1 MNDFR
6 CGAKFCTRCAL
17 SFGLGYQDIEPGRPI
32 DNPLPLAM
40 GAHDEGVPSKEFD
53 VPPLDKWQGIAEI
66 SADSSNTFIGGAP
79 TQQALLAGS
88 MPPGWVETKV
98 RFGLPTDYDARKRL
112 RIWTFLTQ
120 YFPDA
125 FLAVVE
131 VAVQGNEQHNKGE
144 PLHWAREKSTDQ
156 MDTAARHMFDHSTV
170 GPKDTDGCWH
180 LAKAIWRLSAELQLL
195 IEGSTTEGKS
205 DEH

>member
-17 SFGLGYQDIEPGRPI
+17 SFGIGYQDVEPGRPMETYI
-32 DNPLPLAM
+32 PLQLARHADGVVM
-40 GAHDEGVPSKEFD
+40 GSEMLSTEFD
-53 VPPLDKWQGIAEI
+53 TKPDWVAVAQQVIE
-66 SADSSNTFIGGAP
+66 GGCTP
-79 TQQALLAGS
+79 GFPDLLKPA
-88 MPPGWVETKV
+88 
-98 RFGLPTDYDARKRL
+98 RGLPTGYDERKRL
-112 RIWTFLTQ
+112 QIWTFLTQ

-125 FLAVVE
+125 FLAVVD
-131 VAVQGNEQHNKGE
+131 VAVKGNSQHNPNE
-144 PLHWAREKSTDQ
+144 PLHWARGKSMDQ
-156 MDTAARHMFDHSTV
+156 MNTAARHMFDHSTV
-170 GPKDTDGCWH
+170 GAKDTDGCWH